1 MRIIVTG
8 AASGIGRAAAKML
21 TTDAL
26 ERGQKPRLVLA
37 DIAADPLADAARE
50 VQALGGEVETIAADL
65 SVPET
70 SAKIVALAEKA
81 FGGLEALISNAGIIQ
96 FAEMQDMTLEQ
107 WDLAFNINT
116 RPTWLLAKAAYPM
129 LKASKGSIVATTSLA
144 AHEPTP
150 RLGAYAPSKAA
161 LLMVI
166 RQLANAWGPDGIRSN
181 TVSPGTTATS
191 IGRTPGTVI
200 DRTGDVGKNPLGV
213 ITTAEDQAAAIAF
226 LVSPAARFINGTD
239 IGVDGGARTQ
249 LMTASGMA
257 AAPAKT

>member
-129 LKASKGSIVATTSLA
+129 LKEARGSIVAVASVA
-144 AHEPTP
+144 AHTP
-150 RLGAYAPSKAA
+150 YPSLGAYSATKAA
-161 LLMVI
+161 LLMFI
-166 RQLANAWGPDGIRSN
+166 RQMAFDWGPVGIRAN
-181 TVSPGTTATS
+181 TISPGSTHS
-191 IGRTPGTVI
+191 EIGVNAGQARPAA
-200 DRTGDVGKNPLGV
+200 DRVGNNPLGR
-213 ITTAEDQAAAIAF
+213 IADPEDQAAVIAF
-226 LVSPAARFINGTD
+226 LVSPAARHINGAD
-239 IGVDGGARTQ
+239 IAVEGGALTQ
-249 LMTASGMA
+249 NVSAMA
-257 AAPAKT
+257 RVTR